1 MNAKLQERMT
11 SLGHAL
17 LGVVF
22 VLKGVAK
29 ADHWPEH
36 AFFVALFVGAGIVVF
51 AGTALHRRLEPRFPH
66 MEALFLVLEAVV
78 IAALTWLYVEA
89 GKRWLPWVTGATAVA
104 LLLVAVHRIR
114 HPRAAH
120 GGA

>member
-1 MNAKLQERMT
+1 MT

-36 AFFVALFVGAGIVVF
+36 AAFVVLFVAAGIVVF
-51 AGTALHRRLEPRFPH
+51 AGTALHARLGPRFPH
-66 MEALFLVLEAVV
+66 IEALFFLLEGIVL
-78 IAALTWLYVEA
+78 AAMTWLYFEA
-89 GKRWLPWVTGATAVA
+89 GKRGLPWVTGATAAA
-104 LLLVAVHRIR
+104 LVVLALYRVR
-114 HPRAAH
+114 HPLAH
-120 GGA
+120 TNA

>member
-1 MNAKLQERMT
+1 MT

-22 VLKGVAK
+22 LLKGVAK

-36 AFFVALFVGAGIVVF
+36 AGFVVLFAGAGLVVF
-51 AGTALHRRLEPRFPH
+51 LGTALHRRLEPRFPH
-66 MEALFLVLEAVV
+66 MEALFFLLEGIVL
-78 IAALTWLYVEA
+78 AAMTWLYFEA

-104 LLLVAVHRIR
+104 LAVLAVYRAWRPPAHRN
-114 HPRAAH
+114 A
-120 GGA
+120 

>member
-1 MNAKLQERMT
+1 MNPKVQERMT
-11 SLGHAL
+11 SLGHVL
-17 LGVVF
+17 LGAVF

-36 AFFVALFVGAGIVVF
+36 AVFVALFVGAGIVVF

-89 GKRWLPWVTGATAVA
+89 GKRWLPWVTGATALA
-104 LLLVAVHRIR
+104 LLLVALHRMR
-114 HPRAAH
+114 HPRAPH
-120 GGA
+120 GA